1 MANEAAHTLSVY
13 SGQFLIAS
21 AIMIIRRLETV
32 KGIHKFRKFHINASY
47 TLNVIGQIGKNDF
60 DKLQKIIRERLVKW
74 RHDKGRFLF
83 HMSST
88 VQRYKY
94 ICKEDGKYE
103 IHI

>member
-1 MANEAAHTLSVY
+1 
-13 SGQFLIAS
+13 
-21 AIMIIRRLETV
+21 MI
-32 KGIHKFRKFHINASY
+32 
-47 TLNVIGQIGKNDF
+47 

-94 ICKEDGKYE
+94 ICKEDGNMRSTYNKAKE
-103 IHI
+103 ELMEGFC

>member
-1 MANEAAHTLSVY
+1 M
-13 SGQFLIAS
+13 
-21 AIMIIRRLETV
+21 ETV